1 MKKKL
6 MAWLLVI
13 CLVLGLMPTALAAN
27 AGWPDAAVSADAT
40 VTLSSDK
47 ADVTPVTIQAGA
59 TLVVESDQP
68 GTMRTITYAGTEP
81 LFVVEAGG
89 HLVLDSVTITGN
101 TGTEGAVVVKTGGL
115 LDLGYNDKI
124 TRTAPSITG
133 NGAKNLVVAEGAK
146 VRLNNTPTQKIGLSF
161 LEDINATNP
170 QSLMQGGRYTI
181 QQSDLAAEKIAVDN
195 GAGLELVLKNDNIV
209 LHPQKAKV
217 LYWYPENLFG
227 SGSGATAN
235 NGHHLLALGELSGR
249 PWDRFAERGAAVT
262 KVIGS
267 QTAPASFLNNSAIT
281 GDLEQ
286 FDFIYIAPAVVNRI
300 AQDAPEVTALRT
312 YLDKGGRIFIQA
324 EDVNFTSINDAAKKL
339 ANYLGAAFDII
350 NNDIN
355 FGTRVVSGNSE
366 LSAGIGEWGVAKAS
380 MMTTSDPNAKVVFQ
394 TKETTPRPFC
404 YDITAGSSTSTI
416 PWGNITVSA
425 DGNIWEDSAQYPF
438 NWEKFVDNIVSNTVS
453 NRITAATGVNPNET
467 FDPQA
472 GIEGGTDYRTTSAA
486 LGKVKNGETV
496 VLKKDV
502 GLAPVDSELLFNG
515 ATLKDAQNN
524 SYAAIKDGTKISMD
538 ENGSITLN
546 EGDLKL
552 SANAPLHVT
561 GSDSKDHLLSASAG
575 NPTVHTPRDG
585 EVGSEPYVDGVAA
598 GGYVDIDGVRYYVT
612 DENTKVY
619 IPSGLR
625 NANGSQNE
633 AVKKAEIPN
642 GVAGTVDF
650 SDDVKLATPAA
661 NAGKTTIVSE
671 GTAAAP
677 VAKITVEKAGDK
689 LTVNGKELTTTADN
703 TVILVPEKTLKEG
716 GVSVPDNDKIFVN
729 GKEVATTSGGITV
742 DRDDESNASIR
753 VPAGK
758 DVTVNGYTV
767 KTDAPNGVLVNQGS
781 GESGDTT
788 VTVPKKG
795 ESFTYEYKDASGQTV
810 KQTVT
815 AERDDEV
822 FILNKDGKLISAN
835 PVVTAKT
842 AYTIRF
848 TGVSGVQYTVT
859 KVNDAQGT
867 ASGDQP
873 IAPANITELG
883 DGLFQI
889 VGLEKGCFYKI
900 DGGKRYGSTV
910 GQTSLV
916 DAADIAQKFATAE
929 TPNHDPAEG
938 ANEKATNSKVEVTV
952 DEDGNYKVTVKDNIN
967 ETVEVPDTWGTVKID
982 LGGNTIKG
990 TNADDQNPARP
1001 GMELVKDN
1009 GGQNPGTNLIIS
1021 GNGGSIEGGSGSE
1034 KNPNGGAGIGTANGG
1049 NAPADSSITIENGAA
1064 VRGGDAATDAAGNGG
1079 NGGNGISGAVTPAVN
1094 GGSVA
1099 GGSGANGGNTSG
1111 SDAGNGG
1118 NGGAGI
1124 AVDGKDVT
1132 VNGGTISGGAAGNGG
1147 SATGET
1153 GNGGAGGTGGS
1164 GIVSGNGSI
1173 DLKPGTNVSG
1183 GNAGDGGS
1191 SEKGNGGAGGNGG
1204 TGTEPGTGT
1213 VENSGSIAGG
1223 DAGKGGNSTAGN
1235 GGNAGNGGTGSTGN
1249 VNNNGQIGGGN
1260 GADGGKSDSGNGG
1273 AGGNGGT
1280 GTTGTVNNGANGQ
1293 IDGGDA
1299 GTGGASNSGN
1309 GGQGGTGG
1317 NGTTGTV
1324 TGNGGQI
1331 NGGNGGDGGKSET
1344 GTGGDA
1350 GNGGSSG
1357 SDKGNGNGGNAGNG
1371 GSSTNGVSGNGGQ
1384 GGQGGETGKGGTDG
1398 VTGEMNYGKLSSTT
1412 NTITIQNP
1420 RTGLTYKIYDET
1432 GKEVGVAVAEAD
1444 KNITF
1449 SGLGEGRKYTIKV
1462 EDRGEEKLVGELRTG
1477 VTPPPEPTPNPIIPI
1492 LPGILEQDQWT
1503 LDSGVSNWLNTSYH
1517 SAYMSGMGGNRF
1529 APNANMTRGQ
1539 VAQMFYN
1546 LLINKNVQNTA
1557 RFTDVN
1563 ANRYYATAVNTLA
1576 SMGIVTGSNGKF
1588 RPDDSITR
1596 AEFVAIAMRFAN
1608 RVNGAATRFSDV
1620 GYNAWYYDAVA
1631 SAVAYGWIGGYSDGT
1646 FRPNKA
1652 ITRAEVV
1659 TIVNRMLNRSF
1670 DAAVAAS
1677 RVTRF
1682 ADVPTSHWAYQNISE
1697 ATTAHYH
1704 TERNGLEHWN

>member
-13 CLVLGLMPTALAAN
+13 CLVLGLLPTALAAN
-27 AGWPDAAVSADAT
+27 TGWPDAAVSTDAT

-68 GTMRTITYAGTEP
+68 GTMRTITYTGTKP

-101 TGTEGAVVVKTGGL
+101 TGTEGAVVIKTGGL

-133 NGAKNLVVAEGAK
+133 NGTKNLVVAGGAK
-146 VRLNNTPTQKIGLSF
+146 VRLNSTPTGKIGISYID
-161 LEDINATNP
+161 DISATSP
-170 QSLMQGGRYTI
+170 KSLIQGGRYTI
-181 QQSDLAAEKIAVDN
+181 VDGDLAAEKISTDDAAN
-195 GAGLELVLKNDNIV
+195 TQLVLRYDNVVIR
-209 LHPQKAKV
+209 PQKTKV
-217 LYWYPENLFG
+217 LIWYPTDSWTWAWSNSDNREHDYRRLQAWDGTRDVFQNA
-227 SGSGATAN
+227 GAQTT
-235 NGHHLLALGELSGR
+235 R
-249 PWDRFAERGAAVT
+249 
-262 KVIGS
+262 VIGS
-267 QTAPASFLNNSAIT
+267 KTNRVSFLNDGVVN
-281 GDLEQ
+281 GNLEQ
-286 FDFIYIAPAVVNRI
+286 FDMIYITPGVPSGNQTVGAYTEEEA
-300 AQDAPEVTALRT
+300 AALLN

-324 EDVNFTSINDAAKKL
+324 EDGQFTTLNPQATALAQRLNAGFSIGRGIQTTAPATSNQASPL
-339 ANYLGAAFDII
+339 A
-350 NNDIN
+350 
-355 FGTRVVSGNSE
+355 
-366 LSAGIGEWGVAKAS
+366 AGIGNWNVVWCSEIVTTKKEVVPVFSTSGVA
-380 MMTTSDPNAKVVFQ
+380 
-394 TKETTPRPFC
+394 FC
-404 YDITAGSSTSTI
+404 VDITAGSSADKT
-416 PWGNITVSA
+416 PWGNIAVIA
-425 DGNIWEDSAQYPF
+425 DGNLWNNE
-438 NWEKFVDNIVSNTVS
+438 NNINATTFASNLITNTAS
-453 NRITAATGVNPNET
+453 NRVTAAAGVNPNET

-472 GIEGGTDYRTTSAA
+472 GVEGGTDYRTTSAA

-496 VLKKDV
+496 VLKKDA
-502 GLAPVDSELLFNG
+502 GLTPVDSELLFNG
-515 ATLKDAQNN
+515 ATLKDTQNN

-561 GSDSKDHLLSASAG
+561 GSDSKDHLLSGSSG

-585 EVGSEPYVDGVAA
+585 EVGAEPYVDGVAA

-650 SDDVKLATPAA
+650 SDDVKLATPNT

-795 ESFTYEYKDASGQTV
+795 ESFTYEYKDATGQTV

-873 IAPANITELG
+873 IAPANITEIG

-889 VGLEKGCFYKI
+889 VGLEKGCYYKI

-916 DAADIAQKFATAE
+916 DAADIAQKFATTE

-1049 NAPADSSITIENGAA
+1049 NAPADSSVTIENGAA
-1064 VRGGDAATDAAGNGG
+1064 VRGGDAATDAAGTGG

-1099 GGSGANGGNTSG
+1099 GGNGANGGNASG

-1147 SATGET
+1147 SATGEA

-1173 DLKPGTNVSG
+1173 DLKPGSNVSG

-1223 DAGKGGNSTAGN
+1223 NAGKGGNSTAGN

-1249 VNNNGQIGGGN
+1249 VTNNGQIGGGN

-1371 GSSTNGVSGNGGQ
+1371 GSSTNGVSGSGGQ
-1384 GGQGGETGKGGTDG
+1384 GGQSGETGNGGTNG

-1462 EDRGEEKLVGELRTG
+1462 ADRGEEKLVGEIQTS
-1477 VTPPPEPTPNPIIPI
+1477 VTPPPAPTPNPIIPI

-1546 LLINKNVQNTA
+1546 LLINKSVQNTA

-1576 SMGIVTGSNGKF
+1576 SMGIVSGSNGKF

-1608 RVNGAATRFSDV
+1608 RVNGAAARFSDV
-1620 GYNAWYYDAVA
+1620 SYNAWYYDAVA

-1646 FRPNKA
+1646 FRPSKA

-1670 DAAVAAS
+1670 DASVAAS

>member
-1 MKKKL
+1 

-13 CLVLGLMPTALAAN
+13 CLVLGLLPTALAAN
-27 AGWPDAAVSADAT
+27 TGWPDAAVSADAT

-68 GTMRTITYAGTEP
+68 GTTRTITYTGTKP

-101 TGTEGAVVVKTGGL
+101 TGTEGAVVVKTDGL

-133 NGAKNLVVAEGAK
+133 NGTKNLVVHEGAT
-146 VRLNNTPTQKIGLSF
+146 VRLNNSPAEKIGVSSA
-161 LEDINATNP
+161 ESIAEGRP
-170 QSLMQGGRYTI
+170 QAVMQGGRYAI
-181 QQSDLAAEKIAVDN
+181 SGDSANMQSKETNIVSDDTSLSVMYANDM
-195 GAGLELVLKNDNIV
+195 LVLTQSAVKALVWSPIQYWHNYEGGTIGYYDTGTRDALHKAIGASNVTYITGSPSNVRHLSDAEIQTLQKYDLIVLDYPSITLNDNE
-209 LHPQKAKV
+209 K
-217 LYWYPENLFG
+217 
-227 SGSGATAN
+227 TALN
-235 NGHHLLALGELSGR
+235 
-249 PWDRFAERGAAVT
+249 D
-262 KVIGS
+262 
-267 QTAPASFLNNSAIT
+267 FLN
-281 GDLEQ
+281 
-286 FDFIYIAPAVVNRI
+286 V
-300 AQDAPEVTALRT
+300 
-312 YLDKGGRIFIQA
+312 GGRIFIQVENPSQPTRA
-324 EDVNFTSINDAAKKL
+324 ETMRSAQAIAKLLNASFDIDPSQWVASDAAVSINKSDARAL
-339 ANYLGAAFDII
+339 ALGSANIPNHTSGMAAYIYTSSSNVTWILRGTTTSGKTSNIICDQFAGDKNGEAWGAITVCGDGAYFDK
-350 NNDIN
+350 ND
-355 FGTRVVSGNSE
+355 RSGVGNA
-366 LSAGIGEWGVAKAS
+366 LMAGVA
-380 MMTTSDPNAKVVFQ
+380 P
-394 TKETTPRPFC
+394 
-404 YDITAGSSTSTI
+404 
-416 PWGNITVSA
+416 
-425 DGNIWEDSAQYPF
+425 DSR
-438 NWEKFVDNIVSNTVS
+438 K
-453 NRITAATGVNPNET
+453 NRIIAATGVNPNET

-496 VLKKDV
+496 VLKKDA

-515 ATLKDAQNN
+515 ATLKDTRNN
-524 SYAAIKDGTKISMD
+524 SYAAINDGTKISMD

-561 GSDSKDHLLSASAG
+561 GSDSKDHLLSGSSG
-575 NPTVHTPRDG
+575 NPTVHTPRAG

-650 SDDVKLATPAA
+650 SDDVKLATPDT

-689 LTVNGKELTTTADN
+689 LAVNGKELTTTADN

-716 GVSVPDNDKIFVN
+716 GVSVPDNDKILVN

-815 AERDDEV
+815 AARGDEV

-859 KVNDAQGT
+859 KVNDAQGA

-873 IAPANITELG
+873 IDPTNITELG
-883 DGLFQI
+883 EGIFQI
-889 VGLEKGCFYKI
+889 VGLEKGCYYKI

-1099 GGSGANGGNTSG
+1099 GGNGANGGNASG
-1111 SDAGNGG
+1111 NDAGNGG

-1147 SATGET
+1147 SATGEA

-1173 DLKPGTNVSG
+1173 DLKPGSNVSG

-1223 DAGKGGNSTAGN
+1223 NAGKGGNSTAGN

-1309 GGQGGTGG
+1309 GGQGGIGG

-1371 GSSTNGVSGNGGQ
+1371 GSSTNGVSGSGGQ
-1384 GGQGGETGKGGTDG
+1384 GGQGGETGNGGTNG

-1432 GKEVGVAVAEAD
+1432 GKAVGVAVAEAD

-1546 LLINKNVQNTA
+1546 LLINKSVQNTA

-1576 SMGIVTGSNGKF
+1576 SMGIVSGSNGKF

-1620 GYNAWYYDAVA
+1620 SYNAWYYDAVA

-1646 FRPNKA
+1646 FRPSKA